1 MVRFSKQI
9 HSFYRIIMIFF
20 IITTLIFSAMEIKNK
35 EISSDSG
42 RDRFNFFK
50 KDFDLYNTRTPNFE
64 INKFYN
70 KVENDT
76 E

>member
-9 HSFYRIIMIFF
+9 HSFYRNIRIFF

-35 EISSDSG
+35 EISSNSG
-42 RDRFNFFK
+42 SDRFNIFL
-50 KDFDLYNTRTPNFE
+50 KDFDLYNTRTYNFE
-64 INKFYN
+64 NNKFHN
-70 KVENDT
+70 KSKNDT